1 MLQLLQTPLVKTE
14 NDLLRDVLSRFVSGR
29 NKFVS
34 VIIIQEQMH
43 TDLMSARYKYTVT
56 DVLVLLWD
64 IKTISLR
71 ARNVCACYVGPYV
84 LLHTFCGGKSLSHF
98 GFLFK

>member
-64 IKTISLR
+64 KDNF
-71 ARNVCACYVGPYV
+71 A
-84 LLHTFCGGKSLSHF
+84 
-98 GFLFK
+98 